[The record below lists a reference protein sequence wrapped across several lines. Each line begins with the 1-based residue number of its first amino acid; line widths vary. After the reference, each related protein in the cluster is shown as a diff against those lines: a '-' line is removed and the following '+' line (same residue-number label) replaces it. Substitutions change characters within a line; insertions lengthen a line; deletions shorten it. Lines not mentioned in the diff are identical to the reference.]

1 MPCKLLTTTFRSSLL
16 ATAVLL
22 GVGCRSTEPEVAE
35 SIADGSVSAP
45 ALPDVS
51 DSEDGSATALEHD
64 VAAEASA
71 AAVPE
76 VAAEASGFVAPEH
89 TAAERTF
96 TLGITA
102 TSQRVGVVQ
111 WEFPDGSVEAPVEVV
126 ARVHARPEDSP
137 RAMPAGIVLLSFSA
151 EPWNPPLQQNV
162 VVRMPVPE
170 GVPPGTTLELLG
182 WQPSMRAYMVIATGL
197 REAETGLVS
206 FGVRQMGDF
215 ILRAQPVQR
224 REFAGR
230 CPDRRIPLGHSW
242 PGSPEDETVGL
253 VEVEDRLP
261 RELAFNVLTDFRLL
275 RSDAAVEFKNE
286 EVRDTGATR
295 SDDRDHQDEDYI
307 MDPGAAAAV
316 NRLGDMVALEW
327 IDPLSGEP
335 SYRVRVTEAY
345 DSLIEHSQR
354 STHYHGRA
362 IDLTLS
368 PVPAPSEAERRLFY
382 GRLSSMSVCAGFDY
396 VLFENQYHVHAS
408 VLPTR
413 LLVTDTSGASRS
425 ARLVRPDVW
434 YAEEGSGIRVS
445 ETAQDGMRRLTV
457 GSSGIWL
464 SNGTRVAPLGSADA
478 DGVPVDLQYPVAIDA
493 QVPAQSAGFIRRGR
507 AWQGWFDA
515 P

>member
-1 MPCKLLTTTFRSSLL
+1 MAFFRAALL
-16 ATAVLL
+16 AMAMWFAVAC
-22 GVGCRSTEPEVAE
+22 GSADTEVNPPGAE
-35 SIADGSVSAP
+35 GSSAPTTGSSAVADGSQAVAVNQP
-45 ALPDVS
+45 AEG
-51 DSEDGSATALEHD
+51 SEPVAVEGSAIPPAFVVPD
-64 VAAEASA
+64 Y
-71 AAVPE
+71 AAV
-76 VAAEASGFVAPEH
+76 
-89 TAAERTF
+89 ERSF
-96 TLGITA
+96 TLGPGA
-102 TSQRVGVVQ
+102 TNQRVGVVQ
-111 WEFPDGSVEAPVEVV
+111 WEFPDGSVEAAVEVV
-126 ARVHARPEDSP
+126 ARVHARASDSP
-137 RAMPAGIVLLSFSA
+137 RPAPAGVALLSFSA

-170 GVPPGTTLELLG
+170 GVPPGTMLELLG
-182 WQPSMRAYMVIATGL
+182 WQPSMRAYMVVATGL

-215 ILRAQPVQR
+215 VLRAQPTQR
-224 REFAGR
+224 TDFAGR

-253 VEVEDRLP
+253 VELEDRLP
-261 RELAFNVLTDFRLL
+261 RELAFNVLTDFRLI
-275 RSDAAVEFKNE
+275 RRDSAVEFKNE
-286 EVRDTGATR
+286 EVRDSGATR
-295 SDDRDHQDEDYI
+295 SDDRDHQDEDFM

-368 PVPAPSEAERRLFY
+368 PVPAPGEVERRLYY

-396 VLFENQYHVHAS
+396 VLFENMYHVHAS

-413 LLVTDTSGASRS
+413 ILVREPSGATRS

-434 YAEEGSGIRVS
+434 YAEEGSGVAFS
-445 ETAQDGMRRLTV
+445 PVAQDGLRTLTV
-457 GSSGIWL
+457 GSAGLWL
-464 SNGTRVAPLGSADA
+464 TNGVATPPLGSVDA
-478 DGVPVDLQYPVAIDA
+478 DGVPVDLLYPFGIDA
-493 QVPAQSAGFIRRGR
+493 QVPVQAAGFIQRGR
-507 AWQGWFDA
+507 AWRGWFDA
-515 P
+515 Q

>member
-1 MPCKLLTTTFRSSLL
+1 MESNAHMASFRASVLVMATGFAAACGSGGPEANPAAIEGSSVP
-16 ATAVLL
+16 TSAVDV
-22 GVGCRSTEPEVAE
+22 VG
-35 SIADGSVSAP
+35 DGSQ
-45 ALPDVS
+45 
-51 DSEDGSATALEHD
+51 
-64 VAAEASA
+64 SA
-71 AAVPE
+71 AASGSAEGSAPILVEGSGSSAAFVVPDY
-76 VAAEASGFVAPEH
+76 A
-89 TAAERTF
+89 AAERTF
-96 TLGITA
+96 TLGGAA
-102 TSQRVGVVQ
+102 TNQQVGVVQ

-126 ARVHARPEDSP
+126 ARVHARAADSP
-137 RAMPAGIVLLSFSA
+137 RPAPAGVVLLSFSA

-170 GVPPGTTLELLG
+170 GVPPGTMLELLA
-182 WQPSMRAYMVIATGL
+182 WQPSMRAYMVVATGM

-215 ILRAQPVQR
+215 VLRAQPTQR
-224 REFAGR
+224 TEFAGR

-261 RELAFNVLTDFRLL
+261 RDLAFNVLTDFRLI
-275 RSDAAVEFKNE
+275 RSDSAVEFKNE

-295 SDDRDHQDEDYI
+295 ADDRDHQDEDFM

-316 NRLGDMVALEW
+316 DRLGDMVALEW

-368 PVPAPSEAERRLFY
+368 PVPAPGDAERRLYY

-396 VLFENQYHVHAS
+396 VLFENMYHVHAS

-413 LLVTDTSGASRS
+413 ILVREASGAARS

-434 YAEEGSGIRVS
+434 YAEEGSGVGFS
-445 ETAQDGMRRLTV
+445 PVAQDGLRTLTV
-457 GSSGIWL
+457 GRSGLWL
-464 SNGTRVAPLGSADA
+464 TNGDAPPPLGSVDGE
-478 DGVPVDLQYPVAIDA
+478 GVPVDLQYPLAVDA
-493 QVPAQSAGFIRRGR
+493 QVPVQQAGFIQRGR
-507 AWQGWFDA
+507 AWRGWFDA
-515 P
+515 Q